1 VRNIKTNSIYS
12 ALIIIGLTVCLS
24 LATGTAFASSH
35 SEAPGIGLI
44 PKMDCTDVYAF
55 VSPDKPDTV
64 TFIAAYIPLEVPA
77 SGPNWNR
84 FDDDGVYE
92 INIIN
97 TLDDVSQDDIIYR
110 FTFNTAVKA
119 PDQILSYLPGSLA
132 LEQSF
137 TLTEI
142 RGGTRRVLGSGNVVP
157 PPNVGPKTTPN
168 YSGLSQ
174 NGVYQFGDVRVFA
187 GVRDDPFFID
197 LAAIFDAATIRKLPG
212 NTGGGVDTIA
222 GFNVHII
229 AVQVPITAVTKNGT
243 RPTDPNDVNA
253 VLGVYSYAYLPKN
266 KIQGP
271 KGPTYNGPLV
281 QVSRL
286 GMPLVNELVIPLKD
300 KEKWNSS
307 KLKNDVQFL
316 NYVLDPTLPKILNS
330 LYGISIPPAP
340 RNDLVSVFL
349 TGVSGLNQAPNT
361 APAELLRLNV
371 AIPPSARPNRL
382 GVIGGDLAGFPNGRR
397 LADDVVDIA
406 LRVVAGV
413 LVNGF
418 NVAPNN
424 QLGDGVDGNDVSFTS
439 TFPYLGI
446 PQNPLNAKF
455 NKKQPAS
462 N

>member
-1 VRNIKTNSIYS
+1 MKNLKDKSVFSSFVIV
-12 ALIIIGLTVCLS
+12 AFIIGLS
-24 LATGTAFASSH
+24 LVSNAALASSH

-55 VSPDKPDTV
+55 VSPDNPDTV
-64 TFIAAYIPLEVPA
+64 TFIAAYIPLDVPA

-97 TLDDVSQDDIIYR
+97 TLDDVSQDDIVYR
-110 FTFNTAVKA
+110 FTFNTAIKS

-142 RGGTRRVLGSGNVVP
+142 RGGTRRVVGSGNVVP

-168 YSGLSQ
+168 YPAISQ
-174 NGVYQFGDVRVFA
+174 DGVYQFGDIKVFA

-212 NTGGGVDTIA
+212 NKGGGVDTIA
-222 GFNVHII
+222 GFNVHIL
-229 AVQVPITAVTKNGT
+229 AVQVPISSVTKNGT
-243 RPTDPNDVNA
+243 RPTDANDANA
-253 VLGVYSYAYLPKN
+253 VVGVYSFAYLPKN
-266 KIQGP
+266 KVQTP

-300 KEKWNSS
+300 KERWNSS

-340 RNDLVSVFL
+340 RNDLVAVFL

-361 APAELLRLNV
+361 APAELVRLNV
-371 AIPPSARPNRL
+371 AIPPTARPNRL

-406 LRVVAGV
+406 LRVVSGV
-413 LVNGF
+413 LVSGF
-418 NVAPNN
+418 NIVPNN
-424 QLGDGVDGNDVSFTS
+424 QLGDGVDANDVPFTTS
-439 TFPYLGI
+439 FPYLGF
-446 PQNPLNAKF
+446 PQNPLTAKF
-455 NKKQPAS
+455 NKKQPPS